1 MAFQILPCL
10 DCAQHDALI
19 MTKTIDP
26 TSISQ
31 QDLHGILLTAV
42 APRPICFAS
51 TIDAAGNVNL
61 SPFSY
66 FNVFSSN
73 PPVLIFS
80 PARSGRDNTH
90 KHSYLNVK
98 EVPEVV
104 INIVNHPIVEQMSL
118 ASTAYERGVNEFQKA
133 GLTQIPSETVR
144 PPRVGEAPVSFECK
158 VQQTIELAEEP
169 GAGNLVI
176 AKVERIHISEN
187 YLTDG
192 QLDTK
197 KLDLVGRMG
206 GSWYLRASESS
217 LFEIPKP
224 IRTKGIGVEA
234 LPKGIRESEVLTGN
248 NLGRLGNLEALPGQ
262 DDLNSIKK
270 DDEVQ
275 MMIKKLGGASEKL
288 KSQLHWLAQKILE
301 DGETAKAMAL
311 LMYAETL

>member
-1 MAFQILPCL
+1 
-10 DCAQHDALI
+10 

-51 TIDAAGNVNL
+51 TIDADGNVNL

-118 ASTAYERGVNEFQKA
+118 ASTAYERGVNEFEKA
-133 GLTQIPSETVR
+133 GLTQIPSETVK

-169 GAGNLVI
+169 GAGNLII
-176 AKVERIHISEN
+176 AKVERIHINED
-187 YLTDG
+187 YLTDDL
-192 QLDTK
+192 LDTK

-206 GSWYLRASESS
+206 GSWYVKASGEA

-224 IRTKGIGVEA
+224 IRTKGIGVDA

-248 NLGRLGNLEALPGQ
+248 NLGRLGNLETLPGQ
-262 DDLNSIKK
+262 DDLNSIQK

-275 MMIKKLGGASEKL
+275 MMIKKLGGTSEKL
-288 KSQLHWLAQKILE
+288 KSQLHWLAQRILE
-301 DGETAKAMAL
+301 EGETTKAMAL

>member
-1 MAFQILPCL
+1 
-10 DCAQHDALI
+10 

-26 TSISQ
+26 STISQ

-51 TIDAAGNVNL
+51 TIDASWNVNL

-73 PPVLIFS
+73 PPILIFS

-118 ASTAYERGVNEFQKA
+118 SSTAYDRGVNEFTKA
-133 GLTQIPSETVR
+133 GLTEVPSEFVK
-144 PPRVGEAPVSFECK
+144 PPRVGEAPVSFECT

-169 GAGNLVI
+169 GAGNLII
-176 AKVERIHISEN
+176 AKVERIHLN
-187 YLTDG
+187 NDYLTDG
-192 QLDTK
+192 QLDTQ

-206 GSWYLRASESS
+206 GSWYVKASGDA

-224 IRTKGIGVEA
+224 IRTKGIGVDA

-248 NLGRLGNLEALPGQ
+248 NLGRLGNLEALPSEA
-262 DDLNSIKK
+262 DIHSIQE
-270 DDEVQ
+270 DDEVK
-275 MMIKKLGGASEKL
+275 MMVKKVGKESEKL
-288 KSQLHWLAQKILE
+288 KNQLHWLAQQILSE
-301 DGETAKAMAL
+301 GNTSKAMAIL
-311 LMYAETL
+311 LYAESL

>member
-1 MAFQILPCL
+1 
-10 DCAQHDALI
+10 

-26 TSISQ
+26 SSISQ

-51 TIDAAGNVNL
+51 TIDASGNVNL

-66 FNVFSSN
+66 FNIFSSN

-104 INIVNHPIVEQMSL
+104 INIVNHAIVEQMSL
-118 ASTAYERGVNEFQKA
+118 SSTAYDRGVNEFTKS
-133 GLTQIPSETVR
+133 GLTEVPSELVK
-144 PPRVGEAPVSFECK
+144 PPRVGEAPVSFECT

-176 AKVERIHISEN
+176 AKVERIHLHSD

-192 QLDTK
+192 QLDTQ

-206 GSWYLRASESS
+206 GSWYVKASGEA

-224 IRTKGIGVEA
+224 IRTKGIGVDA

-248 NLGRLGNLEALPGQ
+248 NLGRLGNLESLPNATDIESIGQ
-262 DDLNSIKK
+262 DDEVLMMVKK
-270 DDEVQ
+270 INGDD
-275 MMIKKLGGASEKL
+275 KKLKN
-288 KSQLHWLAQKILE
+288 QLHWLAQRILSE
-301 DGETAKAMAL
+301 GDTNRAMTI
-311 LMYAETL
+311 LMYAENI

>member
-1 MAFQILPCL
+1 
-10 DCAQHDALI
+10 

-26 TSISQ
+26 TSIPQ

-51 TIDAAGNVNL
+51 TIDGEGRVNL

-73 PPVLIFS
+73 PPILIFS

-118 ASTAYERGVNEFQKA
+118 SSTAYDRGVNEFTKS
-133 GLTQIPSETVR
+133 GLTEVASEKVK
-144 PPRVGEAPVSFECK
+144 PPRVGEAPVAFECT
-158 VQQTIELAEEP
+158 VQQTIELAETP
-169 GAGNLVI
+169 GAGNLII
-176 AKVERIHISEN
+176 AKVELIHINGAYLDEN
-187 YLTDG
+187 EK
-192 QLDTK
+192 LDTQ

-206 GSWYLRASESS
+206 GSWYLRAAKEA

-224 IRTKGIGVEA
+224 IRTKGIGVDA
-234 LPKGIRESEVLTGN
+234 LPKGIRESETLTGN
-248 NLGRLGNLEALPGQ
+248 NLGRLGNLEKLPSAEEIVAAGQ
-262 DDLNSIKK
+262 DDEVRMMSKK
-270 DDEVQ
+270 VGEDSASL
-275 MMIKKLGGASEKL
+275 KL
-288 KSQLHWLAQKILE
+288 QLHWIAQQILME
-301 DGETAKAMAL
+301 GDTERAMAI
-311 LMYAETL
+311 LMHAENL